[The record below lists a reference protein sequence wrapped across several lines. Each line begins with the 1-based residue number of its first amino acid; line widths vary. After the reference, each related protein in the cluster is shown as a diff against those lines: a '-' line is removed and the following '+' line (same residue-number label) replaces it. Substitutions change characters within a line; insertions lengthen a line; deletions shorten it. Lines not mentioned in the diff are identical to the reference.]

1 MSPISFKINR
11 FLFLFLI
18 VMVYTNTYAQSPSK
32 NYVQTKTFLDDA
44 GTTFLRHID
53 YYDELGV
60 VAETVDVGVNT
71 SQTPVVTR
79 TEYNKQLKPSRQWA
93 PVPSTGLDYL
103 VHVYDKAQNTYN
115 STLAYTTNDYD
126 DFQELASTRKPGDAW
141 EERPVTVTR
150 RVVPSG
156 EVRKYSV
163 DTNGNLCDGGTYYP
177 YGILT
182 STTTTDEDGRSVTVY
197 TNLHGNT
204 VLERR
209 DEDNDTYYVYDRY
222 GRLAYVLPPM
232 CQQCSTSE
240 LPKYWYKYTYDDRG
254 RCTEKQLPGCDPVKY
269 WYDEANRL
277 QSEQDGHLRS
287 QSLYRNYS
295 YDGIGRLT
303 LQTISSTRGEATES
317 NARAVEVKNYYDDYT
332 CKQDF
337 ASLFSVWADSIFSRQ
352 PLQAVAKGKLTA
364 SLSSTNDGKKC
375 FEMYHYDAQG
385 RIVYKLSAYSDSWL
399 KAVHTSYNF
408 VGDVA
413 SCMESV
419 YKHIEYPKYLLAR
432 RVIRNTYHPGT
443 RLLANTT
450 VTHTDKNRNTTS
462 QVISHPTYD
471 VFGNIT
477 ANDRPGTAA
486 DMAYDYDKLHGWL
499 KGISSPCGFSEQL
512 QRETATNAQF
522 SGNIGSMQWRN
533 TSNGELHHYDYT
545 YDALGRLTDA
555 LYSSSANNA
564 TGRYDEQL
572 TYNAN
577 GSITSLLRNGMK
589 NDGTFG
595 TIDYLTI
602 TYNGN
607 RLMKVT
613 DDAEAVNYN
622 GSLDFHDGADAG
634 TEYVYDRSGAL
645 TKDSNRG
652 IKDITYDYGHHPY
665 YIDMN
670 QGRGK
675 SKNITYDYTPDG
687 VKLSSR
693 HVMSIQNEYGNTR
706 KTTTDLYIDGLILRD
721 GKPLMW
727 LFDGGYV
734 DLDDNGA
741 PIGWNYYV
749 TDHLGSTRM
758 VVGSDNTVRETI
770 NYYPFGS
777 EMRMQD
783 PAQITN
789 DFQQPY
795 RFTGKELD
803 RLNGLNMYDFGARW
817 YDVAGVP
824 MWTSV
829 DPLAEKYYNVSP
841 YVYCANNPINNTDPD
856 GRYVS
861 YQASDGNEYIY
872 YNRSF
877 NIRMYDDHGKVVG
890 LKPVNVVKGTF
901 MYQVLGAL
909 NMISNSK
916 NPTVQEVFSSVTDI
930 NDKHCTQ
937 IAKGYSL
944 GGSHT
949 ESTDGG
955 YTNTI
960 YLNYAQDIKN
970 DISGELAEQT
980 FSECLAHEIKHAYDH
995 INGISSNIKYPG
1007 QTFTYTEFS
1016 AVHFENILRTESGH
1030 PLRLTY
1036 GGISIYD
1043 KNIPELYQ
1051 KAMLWKDW
1059 KEASKGQRR

>member
-11 FLFLFLI
+11 FLFLFLV

-60 VAETVDVGVNT
+60 VSETVDVGGNT

-79 TEYNKQLKPSRQWA
+79 TEYNTQLKPSCQWA

-103 VHVYDKAQNTYN
+103 DNVNDKAWNTYGT
-115 STLAYTTNDYD
+115 SMAYTTNDYD
-126 DFQELASTRKPGDAW
+126 DFQELSSTWKPGDAW

-156 EVRKYSV
+156 EVQKYSV
-163 DTNGNLCDGGTYYP
+163 DTSGNLCDDGTYP
-177 YGILT
+177 YGMLT
-182 STTTTDEDGRSVTVY
+182 STTTTDEDGRSITVY
-197 TNLHGNT
+197 ANMHGNT

-209 DEDNDTYYVYDRY
+209 DGDNDTYYVYDRY

-287 QSLYRNYS
+287 QSLYRNYN
-295 YDGIGRLT
+295 YDAIGRLT
-303 LQTISSTRGEATES
+303 LQTVNSTRGEATES

-337 ASLFSVWADSIFSRQ
+337 ASLFPVWADSIFSRQ

-364 SLSSTNDGKKC
+364 SLSTTSDGKKF
-375 FEMYHYDAQG
+375 FEMYHYDERG
-385 RIVYKLSAYSDSWL
+385 RVAYKLSAYGDSWL

-443 RLLANTT
+443 RLLANTM

-462 QVISHPTYD
+462 QVISHPIYD
-471 VFGNIT
+471 VFGNVT

-499 KGISSPCGFSEQL
+499 KGISSPCGFSELL
-512 QRETATNAQF
+512 QRETAANAQF

-533 TSNGELHHYDYT
+533 TSNGELHNYDYT

-555 LYSSSANNA
+555 LYSSSANNTA
-564 TGRYDEQL
+564 GRYDEQV

-589 NDGTFG
+589 NDGSFG
-595 TIDYLTI
+595 AIDDLTI
-602 TYNGN
+602 IYAGN
-607 RLMKVT
+607 RLLKVT
-613 DDAEAVNYN
+613 DDAEALNYD
-622 GSLDFHDGADAG
+622 GALDFNDAADAEC
-634 TEYVYDRSGAL
+634 EYEYDCNGAL
-645 TKDSNRG
+645 IKDSNRG
-652 IKDITYDYGHHPY
+652 ITSISYDYGHHPQK
-665 YIDMN
+665 IAMSAQKKDIVN
-670 QGRGK
+670 
-675 SKNITYDYTPDG
+675 DYTPDG
-687 VKLSSR
+687 RKLSSR
-693 HVMSIQNEYGNTR
+693 HLAYISKGNGSYR
-706 KTTTDLYIDGLILRD
+706 RITTSDLYIDGLILRK
-721 GKPLMW
+721 GTPLLW
-727 LFDGGYV
+727 QFDGGYV
-734 DLDDNGA
+734 DLDDNGS
-741 PIGWNYYV
+741 PTGWNYYV

-758 VVGSDNTVRETI
+758 VVDSNNNIRETI

-777 EMRMQD
+777 EMRMED
-783 PAQITN
+783 PAQMAG
-789 DFQQPY
+789 DFQHPY

-829 DPLAEKYYNVSP
+829 DPLAEKYYPFTP
-841 YVYCANNPINNTDPD
+841 YSYCAGDPVNKYDPD
-856 GRYVS
+856 GRS
-861 YQASDGNEYIY
+861 T
-872 YNRSF
+872 
-877 NIRMYDDHGKVVG
+877 KVKA
-890 LKPVNVVKGTF
+890 LDNGT
-901 MYQVLGAL
+901 YKVIGG
-909 NMISNSK
+909 
-916 NPTVQEVFSSVTDI
+916 DI
-930 NDKHCTQ
+930 NDK
-937 IAKGYSL
+937 
-944 GGSHT
+944 
-949 ESTDGG
+949 DR
-955 YTNTI
+955 NI
-960 YLNYAQDIKN
+960 YLYTQDENGDYSVRGESIGVSATPTSFYNSDKKDPSQRWGGIINPNDNSGKVFMNNITGKNSPSLLEYMYHARTGHKYDFKVTNGSDNKIQGINPQRGMPIKTNSDGSITYASARDIGNMAAGYIAAK
-970 DISGELAEQT
+970 
-980 FSECLAHEIKHAYDH
+980 
-995 INGISSNIKYPG
+995 NGISWKAARKAFDWYQGSPEGKTTVNAEGYGYFVLGSKTPA
-1007 QTFTYTEFS
+1007 QKLLR
-1016 AVHFENILRTESGH
+1016 ILRRE
-1030 PLRLTY
+1030 
-1036 GGISIYD
+1036 
-1043 KNIPELYQ
+1043 K
-1051 KAMLWKDW
+1051 
-1059 KEASKGQRR
+1059 